1 MITSDDMISVQDL
14 SVRFGKTAVVDGVS
28 FAVAPGESVALW
40 GENGAG
46 KTTAIRALLGL
57 VPWQGEVRI
66 AGLDA
71 RRAGKMARTK
81 VGYVPQQLAFY
92 DDLTALG
99 LLRYFGSLRKAPA
112 DQPARL
118 LDRVALSEH
127 AGKAVGAL
135 SGGMKQRLA
144 LAVALLG
151 DPPILMLDEPTAS
164 LDTEARGGFLR
175 LLGELRA
182 AGKTLVVTSHRLAE
196 VMALADRA
204 VVLERGRVR
213 LICPARDLEAALFPA
228 TTLHIVVA
236 QADLPAAL
244 GLLHGQGF
252 EVSPNGQGLR
262 VRVAPGQRGAPVAS
276 LVRADLAVEDL
287 WVEDG
292 SWNSE

>member
-1 MITSDDMISVQDL
+1 MITVHDL
-14 SVRFGKTAVVDGVS
+14 TIRFDKTTVVDGVS
-28 FAVAPGESVALW
+28 FEVAAGGSVALW

-57 VPWQGEVRI
+57 VPWRGEVRI

-71 RRAGKMARTK
+71 RRQGRAVRAR

-92 DDLTALG
+92 DDMSTLG
-99 LLRYFGSLRKAPA
+99 LLRYFGALRKTPA
-112 DQPARL
+112 DEPARL

-127 AGKAVGAL
+127 AGKPVGAL

-144 LAVALLG
+144 LAIALLG

-164 LDTEARGGFLR
+164 LDTAARSDFLR

-196 VMALADRA
+196 VIALADRA
-204 VVLERGRVR
+204 VVLERGRLR
-213 LICPARDLEAALFPA
+213 LTCAARELEAALFPA
-228 TTLHIVVA
+228 TTLHVVVA
-236 QADLPAAL
+236 PTDMAAAIGVL
-244 GLLHGQGF
+244 SRHGF
-252 EVSPNGQGLR
+252 EAQPNARGLR
-262 VRVAPGQRGAPVAS
+262 VRVAPGQRGAPVEA
-276 LVRADLAVEDL
+276 LVQAAVGIEDL

-292 SWNSE
+292 SWTSA

>member
-1 MITSDDMISVQDL
+1 MITVHDL
-14 SVRFGKTAVVDGVS
+14 TVRFDKSTAVEGVS
-28 FAVAPGESVALW
+28 FDVAEGESVALW

-57 VPWQGEVRI
+57 VPYRGEVRI
-66 AGLDA
+66 AGLDVRRRGREA
-71 RRAGKMARTK
+71 RAL

-99 LLRYFGSLRKAPA
+99 LLGYFGALRKAPRG
-112 DQPARL
+112 QPAEL
-118 LDRVALSEH
+118 LARVALSEH

-164 LDTEARGGFLR
+164 LDTAARGDFVR
-175 LLGELRA
+175 LLGDLRA
-182 AGKTLVVTSHRLAE
+182 AGKTLVVTSHRIAE
-196 VMALADRA
+196 VVALADRA
-204 VVLERGRVR
+204 VVLDRGRVR
-213 LICPARDLEAALFPA
+213 LTCAAGDLEAALYPA

-236 QADLPAAL
+236 GADLAAAL
-244 GLLHGQGF
+244 GALRGQSF
-252 EVSPNGQGLR
+252 EVHPNGRGIR
-262 VRVAPGQRGAPVAS
+262 VRVAPGRRGAPVAI
-276 LVRADLAVEDL
+276 LVKANVTVEDI

-292 SWNSE
+292 SWTLA

>member
-1 MITSDDMISVQDL
+1 MITVQNL
-14 SVRFGKTAVVDGVS
+14 TVRFDKATVVDGVS
-28 FAVAPGESVALW
+28 FEVAAGESVALW

-57 VPWQGEVRI
+57 VPWRGEVRI
-66 AGLDA
+66 AGMDA
-71 RRAGKMARTK
+71 RRQGRAVRAR

-92 DDLTALG
+92 DDMSALG
-99 LLRYFGSLRKAPA
+99 LLRYFGALRRAPA
-112 DQPARL
+112 DEPARL

-144 LAVALLG
+144 LALALLG

-164 LDTEARGGFLR
+164 LDTAARGEFLR
-175 LLGELRA
+175 LLAELRA

-196 VMALADRA
+196 VITLADRA

-213 LICPARDLEAALFPA
+213 LSCAARELEAALFPA

-236 QADLPAAL
+236 PADIAAAL
-244 GLLHGQGF
+244 GVLGGQGF
-252 EVSPNGQGLR
+252 EVNPNGRGIR
-262 VRVAPGQRGAPVAS
+262 VRVAPGQRGAPVET
-276 LVRADLAVEDL
+276 LVRAEVGIEDI

-292 SWNSE
+292 SWTSV